1 MAEQIKKIL
10 FTSDLSEES
19 VKVFEQTVGLA
30 FQIGASITLLHV
42 IDNATSENQKR
53 VSYFI
58 DTETYEKIRQEGK
71 ETAQKALIGKQRS
84 LPVIQQAMEERYVKT
99 SEQVCEPG
107 SPVSIDTIQVI
118 YGNPAEKILEVAE
131 VTNCD
136 LIAMGYHK
144 KGSIFRALAG
154 RAEKGVMKGS
164 RKPLFMVPLEEA

>member
-42 IDNATSENQKR
+42 INSLTPDNQKR
-53 VSYFI
+53 VGYFI
-58 DTETYEKIRQEGK
+58 DDETYEKIRQEGQ
-71 ETAQKALIGKQRS
+71 EIAQKALIGKKKS
-84 LPVIQQAMEERYVKT
+84 LPIIRQAMEEHYVK
-99 SEQVCEPG
+99 SSKKVNEPD
-107 SPVSIDTIQVI
+107 SPVTIDSIQVL
-118 YGNPAEKILEVAE
+118 YGNPAEKILEVADDAG
-131 VTNCD
+131 CD

-154 RAEKGVMKGS
+154 RAEKGVMKRS
-164 RKPLFMVPLEEA
+164 KKPLFLVPLEEE